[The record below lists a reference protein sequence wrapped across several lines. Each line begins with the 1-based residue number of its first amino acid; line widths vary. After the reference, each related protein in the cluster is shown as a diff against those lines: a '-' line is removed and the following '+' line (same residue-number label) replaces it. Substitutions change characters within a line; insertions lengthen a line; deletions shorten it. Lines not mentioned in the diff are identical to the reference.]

1 MKIAVVGA
9 GLAGLAV
16 ALGCEQADHDV
27 TLFEAGSTVGGRM
40 KTYQHDGHFIDAGFH
55 VLHTAYSTVQRW
67 IDVPALK
74 AKPMDNCT
82 VTIHPPTGRKRLL
95 GDALRS
101 PQYLLPTLKSIG
113 IRDGLR
119 FFKWRLGTSS
129 RDLERSLD
137 APSLPISQA
146 LSQRRFRPSTQRVLE
161 PLFAGITLDPTLSE
175 RFAFADF
182 TWGAMAHGTM
192 VVPQRGIGAVPQQL
206 ADRLRSTKIL
216 LNTEITDVSEKS
228 VVANGATHAF
238 DLVILAVPQHV
249 AARLLPKT
257 LESHRPVERLTS
269 TVVFA
274 ASRPSVQTRTSPAQ
288 RNLGHQREPSSSR
301 PRSDQP
307 SPPPARPSLDRCHT
321 GWKSGRGSRLPQC
334 AKGTERLVWPV
345 DRTVGARVYH
355 HSSARASPY

>member
-1 MKIAVVGA
+1 
-9 GLAGLAV
+9 
-16 ALGCEQADHDV
+16 
-27 TLFEAGSTVGGRM
+27 
-40 KTYQHDGHFIDAGFH
+40 
-55 VLHTAYSTVQRW
+55 
-67 IDVPALK
+67 
-74 AKPMDNCT
+74 MDNCT

-274 ASRPSVQTRTSPAQ
+274 ASRPPFKHARLLLNETWGINESQVLHVHVPTNLHPHPQGHHWIAATLVGKAAEAPDSLSVQKELKGWFGRSTEQWEHVYTTTVRHALPHIDPEHHHRVLPDLELDGVLVVGDHRTHPSVQGALASAERALSHLGIPLPTR
-288 RNLGHQREPSSSR
+288 
-301 PRSDQP
+301 
-307 SPPPARPSLDRCHT
+307 
-321 GWKSGRGSRLPQC
+321 
-334 AKGTERLVWPV
+334 
-345 DRTVGARVYH
+345 
-355 HSSARASPY
+355 